1 MTEGRA
7 FTGAIDGGDPVM
19 APHGEAGRFDRIE
32 QGAVEGGTVEMPA
45 MAKGFAQE
53 VAIGDP
59 TASSPR

>member
-1 MTEGRA
+1 MPEGRA
-7 FTGAIDGGDPVM
+7 FTGAFDGGDPVVS
-19 APHGEAGRFDRIE
+19 PDGDAGRFDRIE